1 VPALPDEDVVPLRK
15 GRHAVVQVDDPR
27 DGHQLVVAR
36 AKRVA
41 QVACEARVDEE
52 GVL

>member
-1 VPALPDEDVVPLRK
+1 MPALSDEGVAPLRT
-15 GRHAVVQVDDPR
+15 GRHDIVQVSDPR